1 MTKYLLTNNDKD
13 CYGCRACE
21 QICPQHAISI
31 KPNEE
36 GFLYPVLEANKCVN
50 CGLCVKVCP
59 IENVSETNTPIAV
72 YAAQFKNEEELLES
86 SSGGVFSAL
95 AEYILLKNGYVA
107 GCVFDNNLVALHI
120 LTSDK
125 DEVKKMR
132 GSKYVQSDTGNIY
145 TEIRNFLESEK
156 LVLFTGTPC
165 QVDGLRRYLR
175 KDYDNL
181 VTVDLIC
188 HGVPSPRL
196 LSNYLTVTTE
206 KKGRVSSLRFRDKKR
221 NGWCSQGSI
230 CCNGKIKTISP
241 YNNSYYYYYYLQ
253 NSVSRMCC
261 YSCKYSSVERTAD
274 ITIGDYWNIEDIISG
289 IDTKNGFSALLI
301 NTAKGERILNAIYDK
316 MYLYETSLDE
326 VVRGNGNLSSPSKL
340 PVQRK
345 AIYLRIEQEGW
356 TALEKTEC
364 KYNRLFPFVSKYI
377 PKRIKKFLKKVVK

>member
-1 MTKYLLTNNDKD
+1 M
-13 CYGCRACE
+13 
-21 QICPQHAISI
+21 
-31 KPNEE
+31 
-36 GFLYPVLEANKCVN
+36 N

-356 TALEKTEC
+356 TAVEKTEC

>member
-1 MTKYLLTNNDKD
+1 MTKYLLTGDDKD

-21 QICPQHAISI
+21 QICPHHAICI

-36 GFLYPVLEANKCVN
+36 GFLYPVLEATKCVN

-59 IENVSETNTPIAV
+59 VENVSETNIPIAV
-72 YAAQFKNEEELLES
+72 YAAQFKKEEELLES

-95 AEYILLKNGYVA
+95 AEYILSKNGYVA
-107 GCVFDNNLVALHI
+107 GCIFDNNLVALHI
-120 LTSDK
+120 LTSNK
-125 DEVKKMR
+125 DEVTKMR
-132 GSKYVQSDTGNIY
+132 GSKYVQSDIGNIY
-145 TEIRNFLESEK
+145 TEIRNFLEAEK

-165 QVDGLRRYLR
+165 QVDGLRRFLR

-188 HGVPSPRL
+188 HGVPSPLL

-206 KKGRVSSLRFRDKKR
+206 KKGRVSSLCFRDKKR

-241 YNNSYYYYYYLQ
+241 YNNSYYYYYLQ

-274 ITIGDYWNIEDIISG
+274 ITIGDYWNIENIISG

-301 NTAKGERILNAIYDK
+301 NTAKGEHILDAVYDK
-316 MYLYETSLDE
+316 MYLFETSLDE
-326 VVRGNGNLSSPSKL
+326 VVHGNGNLSSPSKM

-345 AIYLRIEQEGW
+345 TIYQRIKQEGW
-356 TALEKTEC
+356 TSVEKAEC